1 MSILIYIGVGLAIVN
16 LWAVVGIVAT
26 VTRNWHLSKKW
37 SDALFAIM
45 IITYFWG
52 LFAEYG
58 VHENWTIYV
67 SIVCYII
74 AIISGTVQLLF
85 PPKEI
90 SYENN

>member
-1 MSILIYIGVGLAIVN
+1 MNILIYIAIGLAIVN
-16 LWAVVGIVAT
+16 LWAVTGIIAAA
-26 VTRNWHLSKKW
+26 TRNWRISQKW
-37 SDALFAIM
+37 SNALFAIM
-45 IITYFWG
+45 TVSYLWG

-67 SIVCYII
+67 SIICYSI
-74 AIISGTVQLLF
+74 AIISGTVMLLF